1 MTITQSFFK
10 LGPPDFAWW
19 QIQSIPTDND
29 NVHNDDDNDNFDD
42 NDDHDDDKTK
52 CPELS
57 QF

>member
-19 QIQSIPTDND
+19 QIYSIPLDND
-29 NVHNDDDNDNFDD
+29 NVHNDDGNDNFDD
-42 NDDHDDDKTK
+42 NDDHDEDKAK
-52 CPELS
+52 WPELS